1 MLKLEF
7 ICESREEAQ
16 VYLNAHSYHNLISDL
31 YAALRSAKKHGDA
44 KDILQKV
51 QAFMPDLAKAVDH
64 NMGAY

>member
-31 YAALRSAKKHGDA
+31 YAALRSAHKHGTEKDVLA
-44 KDILQKV
+44 KL
-51 QAFMPDLAKAVDH
+51 ATFMPDLAKAVDH